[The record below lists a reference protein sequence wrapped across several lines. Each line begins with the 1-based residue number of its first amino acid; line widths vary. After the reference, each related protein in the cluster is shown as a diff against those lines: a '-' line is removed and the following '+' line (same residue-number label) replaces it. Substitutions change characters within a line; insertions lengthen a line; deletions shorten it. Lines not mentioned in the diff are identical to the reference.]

1 MGDLEDY
8 EDVNPG
14 SADYMDYSNKKGNKD
29 QYGCEKFRKGQ
40 GNKERIEKRKC
51 RSLKKCKSMQEMTP
65 EQKCRKCDGAGYL
78 SMYKYCNLC
87 KECRPKSIHPKPP
100 NQNVPYQKDTKGFAS
115 MANVS

>member
-51 RSLKKCKSMQEMTP
+51 RSLKKCKSMQGMTAEIHP
-65 EQKCRKCDGAGYL
+65 
-78 SMYKYCNLC
+78 
-87 KECRPKSIHPKPP
+87 SIHQSI
-100 NQNVPYQKDTKGFAS
+100 QNRQTKTYRTRRIRKDLPRWQMYRSCK
-115 MANVS
+115 ANVFSKRWMIGLF